1 MTSRPV
7 CQTCHLRP
15 CAINYHRGDRI
26 YYRRRCELCVKT
38 RSVKRHQ
45 RPLWQQQGYEKK
57 HRCERCGFHSTV
69 SQVFAVY
76 VIDGNLRNTLPV
88 NLRTVCANCQ
98 IVITVTGL
106 GWRRAELVSDF

>member
-1 MTSRPV
+1 MNQRPI
-7 CQTCHLRP
+7 CQICQLRV
-15 CAINYHRGDRI
+15 CAINYHRAGRI
-26 YYRRRCELCVKT
+26 YYRRRCELCVKKHSE
-38 RSVKRHQ
+38 RRHSQ
-45 RPLWQQQGYEKK
+45 PLWQQRGYEKK
-57 HRCERCGFHSTV
+57 RRCERCGFHSDV

-76 VIDGNLRNTLPV
+76 VVDGDLRNTTPV